1 MANTKIKLQPSGG
14 ADMSNG
20 VEGIG
25 LGQGLEW
32 WDIGGAV
39 AGSVAYALMQEH
51 VPVRRTMVHVF
62 VGTAAAI
69 FLSPLVSEFLQVRGE
84 YGSRGVTFLF
94 GLFGIISCRTMI
106 SWFEKYAPDALG
118 RLISRWL
125 GPMPSPP
132 VANPPPRSEDSR

>member
-20 VEGIG
+20 VEGIN

-39 AGSVAYALMQEH
+39 AGSVAYALMQEN
-51 VPVRRTMVHVF
+51 VPVRRTLVHVF
-62 VGTAAAI
+62 VGTSAAI
-69 FLSPLVSEFLQVRGE
+69 FLSPFVSEFLQVKGE

-106 SWFEKYAPDALG
+106 SWFEKYAPDAFG

-125 GPMPSPP
+125 GPMPVPP
-132 VANPPPRSEDSR
+132 VVPPVQGSEGNR